1 MLKKFLGENGI
12 IFEYVDV
19 DLLDGEA
26 REAVIGEAQ
35 SHCPG
40 CGYPI
45 IVIEGT
51 VIKGFDE
58 PRLRE
63 VLGL

>member
-1 MLKKFLGENGI
+1 MKSHGI
-12 IFEYVDV
+12 AFDYVDV
-19 DLLDGEA
+19 DLLDGEK
-26 REAVIGEAQ
+26 REEIRRETH
-35 SHCPG
+35 SICPG

-45 IVIEGT
+45 IIVDGT
-51 VIKGFDE
+51 LIRGYDE